1 MWSSEQDIPS
11 GMNIRYRYFIA
22 SIDPTSQAIH
32 VRRWETHLK
41 PRMIP
46 LGHAQQ
52 DKENSDVFGIV
63 NGIEKIDKGWLTNE
77 TILQFKF
84 INNPFALKDRIK
96 NKKIFVKVSKL
107 ETALIMVVKVL
118 AK

>member
-1 MWSSEQDIPS
+1 MWSTEVDIPS
-11 GMNIRYRYFIA
+11 CENIRYRYFIA
-22 SIDPTSQAIH
+22 SIDPTNQGVH

-46 LGHAQQ
+46 LGNTPQ
-52 DKENSDVFGIV
+52 DKENSDVFGV
-63 NGIEKIDKGWLTNE
+63 VGGVEKIDKGWLTNE

-96 NKKIFVKVSKL
+96 NKKIFVKVS
-107 ETALIMVVKVL
+107 V
-118 AK
+118 